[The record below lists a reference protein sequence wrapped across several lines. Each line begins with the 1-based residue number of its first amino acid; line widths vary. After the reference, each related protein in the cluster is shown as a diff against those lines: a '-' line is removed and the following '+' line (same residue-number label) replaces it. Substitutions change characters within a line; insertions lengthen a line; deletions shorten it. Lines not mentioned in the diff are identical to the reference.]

1 MLRLPSSTCK
11 IQNIIFITIIIIIV
25 LLLLLLLCTCR
36 RGGGNHYHDHHLR
49 ECPCSASQRCFGGG
63 VNSLPRRPALRH
75 AAADEHNAAAAAAQ
89 QQATHQRP
97 GYHQQSSNVDLHAF
111 NGDFH
116 YRMRKPCALTARL
129 SLTSV
134 HLARASNAS
143 CAASARRFARPT
155 TSHTAA
161 MSGE

>member
-1 MLRLPSSTCK
+1 MLL
-11 IQNIIFITIIIIIV
+11 FF
-25 LLLLLLLCTCR
+25 LCTCR
-36 RGGGNHYHDHHLR
+36 GGGGNHHHDHHHR

-75 AAADEHNAAAAAAQ
+75 AAADEHDAAAAAAQ
-89 QQATHQRP
+89 QQATHQCP
-97 GYHQQSSNVDLHAF
+97 GYHQRSSNADLPTL
-111 NGDFH
+111 NGHFH

-143 CAASARRFARPT
+143 CVTPAVKFKPSQATSDAACYLRSARG
-155 TSHTAA
+155 H
-161 MSGE
+161 